1 MMMDVKSELESA
13 LSEERLNLLRVI
25 ADVAAMLG
33 YPIYMVGGSVRDL
46 MLGRPINDFD
56 LTVEGDASS
65 FAQSMMRKIGGK
77 ILIHAKFKTAR
88 WTPTESTFER
98 LNVPI
103 LAPDN
108 FPPFLDFVTARSER
122 YSRPGSLPKIRR
134 SSLNDDLRRRDFTI
148 NAMAIRID
156 GSHFGEF
163 VDIAGGLPDLERRL
177 IRVLHSK
184 SFLDDPTRMF
194 RAIRY
199 AGRYE
204 FQLDVST
211 LKLFNDE
218 ARSVLA
224 GLSGERLRHEI
235 DLLFDEV
242 NPLLMFEKVKELGLL
257 SVVHPK
263 LLSTDFKRLTKIVD
277 KPADGFGEFAVPN
290 IFSFRQTIGWVLYL
304 MDLDERPIKE
314 IAKRLAFPILLT
326 KAACAASVLKKELPT
341 FKNWKPSQWTFHL
354 DEISPLAVYAVWLAV
369 GEQPLRKYLETW
381 KSVKSYTT
389 GDDLKKL
396 GLTPGPKYKEILL
409 HLRAAWL
416 DREVRTEKDEIKLR
430 DRLIAS

>member
-13 LSEERLNLLRVI
+13 LSEERLNLLRVV
-25 ADVAAMLG
+25 ADVAAILG

-65 FAQSMMRKIGGK
+65 FAQAMMRKIGGK
-77 ILIHAKFKTAR
+77 VLIHSKFKTAR

-108 FPPFLDFVTARSER
+108 FPPFLDFVTARFER
-122 YSRPGSLPKIRR
+122 YSRPGALPRIRR

-148 NAMAIRID
+148 NAMAIRLD
-156 GSHFGEF
+156 GNHFGEF
-163 VDIAGGLPDLERRL
+163 VDIVGGMPDLERRL

-194 RAIRY
+194 RAVRY

-204 FQLDVST
+204 FQLEAGT

-218 ARSVLA
+218 AKSVLA
-224 GLSGERLRHEI
+224 GLSGERLRHEF
-235 DLLFDEV
+235 DLLFDEAS
-242 NPLLMFEKVKELGLL
+242 PLLMFEKLKELGLL
-257 SVVHPK
+257 SVVHPA
-263 LLSTDFKRLTKIVD
+263 LPDADFERLTKTVNE
-277 KPADGFGEFAVPN
+277 PADGFGEFAVPD
-290 IFSFRQTIGWVLYL
+290 ILSFKQTIGWVLYL
-304 MDLDERPIKE
+304 MDLDEKPIKE
-314 IAKRLAFPILLT
+314 IAKRLAFPVLLT
-326 KAACAASVLKKELPT
+326 KASRAASVLHKELPT
-341 FKNWKPSQWTFHL
+341 FKNWKPSQWTFYL
-354 DEISPLAVYAVWLAV
+354 DNVPALAIYVVWLAA
-369 GEQPLRKYLETW
+369 GEQPLRKYLENW
-381 KSVKSYTT
+381 KSVKPFTT
-389 GDDLKKL
+389 GNDLKKR
-396 GLTPGPKYKEILL
+396 GLTPGPKYQEILSR
-409 HLRAAWL
+409 LRAAWL
-416 DREVRTEKDEIKLR
+416 DREVRTEKEEIKLR

>member
-13 LSEERLNLLRVI
+13 LSEERLNLLRVV
-25 ADVAAMLG
+25 ADVAAILG

-56 LTVEGDASS
+56 LTVEGDASA

-77 ILIHAKFKTAR
+77 VLIHSKFKTAR

-98 LNVPI
+98 LNVPM
-103 LAPDN
+103 LAPQN

-122 YSRPGSLPKIRR
+122 YSRPGALPQIRR

-148 NAMAIRID
+148 NAMAIRLD

-163 VDIAGGLPDLERRL
+163 VDIAGGMPDLERRL

-199 AGRYE
+199 AGRYD
-204 FQLDVST
+204 FQLDSGTVE
-211 LKLFNDE
+211 LFNDE
-218 ARSVLA
+218 SKSVLA
-224 GLSGERLRHEI
+224 GLSGERLRHEF
-235 DLLFDEV
+235 DLIFDETK
-242 NPLLMFEKVKELGLL
+242 PFLIFEKVKELDLL
-257 SVVHPK
+257 SVIHPA
-263 LLSTDFKRLTKIVD
+263 LANASHKRLTKIVD
-277 KPADGFGEFAVPN
+277 KPDDGFGDFAVPD
-290 IFSFRQTIGWVLYL
+290 ILSFKESIGWILYL
-304 MDLDERPIKE
+304 MDIDEKSIRE
-314 IAKRLAFPILLT
+314 VAKRLVFPILLT
-326 KAACAASVLKKELPT
+326 KAARAASALKKELPI

-354 DEISPLAVYAVWLAV
+354 DTVPALAVYAVWLAE

-381 KSVKSYTT
+381 KNVKPFTT
-389 GDDLKKL
+389 GNDLKTL
-396 GLTPGPKYKEILL
+396 GLTPGPKYREILL
-409 HLRAAWL
+409 RLRTAWL
-416 DREVRTEKDEIKLR
+416 DKEVKTEMEETKLR
-430 DRLIAS
+430 DRLLAS